1 MSRQKNRGSEVAA
14 EEVKDLLD
22 KEQLCLLKAKAMIQ
36 QQMKVLQVEISMF

>member
-1 MSRQKNRGSEVAA
+1 MAA

-36 QQMKVLQVEISMF
+36 QQMKVLQVDISQLFDYNDVYI